1 MSEWRQATLDQL
13 VRLQR
18 GHDLPTAQRRPGNVP
33 VLGSAGQSGVHD
45 TSLVKGPGVV
55 VGRAGSSMG
64 TATYSDVDF
73 WPLNTS
79 LYVTDFLG
87 NHPRFTFYLLSYM
100 DFSGYNSGAAQPML
114 NRNYIKGISVQIPP
128 PGEQQAIANALGALD
143 DKILANEQL
152 SSTHE
157 LLLQCKFNQLGLS
170 EEPDPAAG
178 IPVTDLITFNPQT
191 ERPTSEKPI
200 YVDMAALSTSRAS
213 ITSWTRR
220 APKSGTRFRNG
231 DTLFARITPCL
242 ENGKTGYVDFMES
255 GEIGL
260 GSTEFIV
267 MRTTADAP
275 SELAYFLARDAR
287 FCEHAMRNMIGS
299 SGRQRVSAVDASNYI
314 VNAPDSDRLSTFGEE
329 AAQAFAHWRSLEIE
343 NRTLAE
349 LRDTL
354 LPQLVTG
361 KIRVKDAERIVEDAT

>member
-1 MSEWRQATLDQL
+1 M
-13 VRLQR
+13 
-18 GHDLPTAQRRPGNVP
+18 
-33 VLGSAGQSGVHD
+33 
-45 TSLVKGPGVV
+45 VKGPGVV

-79 LYVTDFLG
+79 LFVTDFLG
-87 NHPRFTFYLLSYM
+87 NHPRFTFYLLSHM

-114 NRNYIKGISVQIPP
+114 NRNYIKQIPVEIP
-128 PGEQQAIANALGALD
+128 PFAEQQAIADTLGALD

-157 LLLQCKFNQLGLS
+157 LLLQCKFTQLGLS
-170 EEPDPAAG
+170 EEPDPAAS
-178 IPVTDLITFNPQT
+178 IPVTDLITFNPKT
-191 ERPTSEKPI
+191 ERPTAERPI

-220 APKSGTRFRNG
+220 PPKSGTRFRNG
-231 DTLFARITPCL
+231 DTLLARITPCL

-267 MRTTADAP
+267 MRTVTDIP
-275 SELAYFLARDAR
+275 SELAYFLARDER
-287 FCEHAMRNMIGS
+287 FREHAMRNMSGS
-299 SGRQRVSAVDASNYI
+299 SGRQRVSAADASNYL
-314 VNAPDSDRLSTFGEE
+314 VNKPDSSRLLSFGEE
-329 AAQAFAHWRSLEIE
+329 AAQAFAHWRSLENE

-361 KIRVKDAERIVEDAT
+361 KIRVKDAEHIVEDAT

>member
-1 MSEWRQATLDQL
+1 
-13 VRLQR
+13 
-18 GHDLPTAQRRPGNVP
+18 
-33 VLGSAGQSGVHD
+33 
-45 TSLVKGPGVV
+45 
-55 VGRAGSSMG
+55 MG
-64 TATYSDVDF
+64 KATYCDADF

-87 NHPRFTFYLLSYM
+87 NHPRFTFYLLSCM

-114 NRNYIKGISVQIPP
+114 NRNYIKRIPVQIPP
-128 PGEQQAIANALGALD
+128 FAEQQAIAEILGSLD
-143 DKILANEQL
+143 DKILTNQQL
-152 SSTHE
+152 STTHE
-157 LLLQCKFNQLGLS
+157 LLLQCRFTQLGLS
-170 EEPDPAAG
+170 EEPDPASG
-178 IPVTDLITFNPQT
+178 IPVTDLVKFNPKT
-191 ERPTSEKPI
+191 ERPNSDNPI
-200 YVDMAALSTSRAS
+200 YVDMAALSTSRAT
-213 ITSWTRR
+213 IASWTRR

-255 GEIGL
+255 SEIGL

-267 MRTTADAP
+267 MRTAAGIP

-287 FCEHAMRNMIGS
+287 FREHAMRNMIGS
-299 SGRQRVSAVDASNYI
+299 SGRQRVSAADLANYI
-314 VNAPDSDRLSTFGEE
+314 VNSPDLERVSSFGEE
-329 AAQAFAHWRSLEIE
+329 ATQAFAHWRSLENQ

-361 KIRVKDAERIVEDAT
+361 KIRVKDAERIVEDAA